1 MTDGW
6 EPTAGL
12 RLMGRKRGHKSGPL
26 GRKPHHCGL
35 ARAPYDVG
43 GRILDSRVL
52 PIIRRTAAG
61 VAVPDG
67 NVGANVY
74 GGLKG
79 A

>member
-35 ARAPYDVG
+35 A
-43 GRILDSRVL
+43 
-52 PIIRRTAAG
+52 AAG

-67 NVGANVY
+67 NVGAKVY